1 MEQNGLHFERS
12 RIRAVTVRAEQ
23 LVDADRVAEQIS
35 LDRGGENVRRAEAAV
50 DRANRRFGPGTVRP
64 AALAGRRIT

>member
-1 MEQNGLHFERS
+1 M
-12 RIRAVTVRAEQ
+12 TVRAEQ

-35 LDRGGENVRRAEAAV
+35 LDRGEENVRRAEAAV

-64 AALAGRRIT
+64 AALAGRRIA